1 MPKIT
6 KDEACMYLQSIRY
19 KNFPDLVLN
28 DYDYEEFYNR
38 LVDANASTES
48 EIGEV
53 FVRYMR
59 DKLRYIY
66 NTDFIDQFVKL
77 LYTDD
82 RYMSYHIQSNDLR
95 YTMTVCIDTL
105 MHTYSV
111 IYDASNI
118 PENRWVYAHNVF
130 VFLITD
136 PEHVRE
142 IYRHRDRIFHESGNK
157 DQLCYMQQRGCII
170 GGKPGMFETL
180 DLVDEE
186 LSRALDED
194 VRFPYGSSYK
204 KLKRIFTLGC
214 NYEYIR
220 MKKNVKTA
228 NIKVYECLPDDVSS
242 YHELMKKAEN
252 HEIDIVITRITW
264 KSISEPFGD
273 LDKEYHIQEKLKDLG
288 IPVYICIIMSDPVA
302 PRVDTSVDL
311 CYYS

>member
-1 MPKIT
+1 MCKIT

-19 KNFPDLVLN
+19 KLFPDLILN
-28 DYDYEEFYNR
+28 DYDYEEFYTR
-38 LVDANASTES
+38 LVDANTSTGS
-48 EIGEV
+48 EIGKVIEE
-53 FVRYMR
+53 YMR
-59 DKLRYIY
+59 YKLKYIY
-66 NTDFIDQFVKL
+66 DTDFMSQIVKL
-77 LYTDD
+77 LYADD
-82 RYMSYHIQSNDLR
+82 RYMTYHIQSSDLR

-118 PENRWVYAHNVF
+118 PENRWIYDHNVF
-130 VFLITD
+130 TMLITD

-142 IYRHRDRIFHESGNK
+142 IHRHRDRIFYESGNK
-157 DQLCYMQQRGCII
+157 DQLCYMQQYGCII

-220 MKKNVKTA
+220 MKKNLKTA
-228 NIKVYECLPDDVSS
+228 NVKVYECLHDDASS
-242 YHELMKKAEN
+242 YHELMKEAKN
-252 HEIDIVITRITW
+252 HEVDIVITRITW
-264 KSISEPFGD
+264 KSISEPFGN

-288 IPVYICIIMSDPVA
+288 IPAYICIIMDDPTT
-302 PRVDTSVDL
+302 PIDYP
-311 CYYS
+311 YYYG

>member
-1 MPKIT
+1 MSKIT
-6 KDEACMYLQSIRY
+6 KDEACMYLQSVRY
-19 KNFPDLVLN
+19 KQLPDLILN
-28 DYDYEEFYNR
+28 DYDYEECYNR
-38 LVDANASTES
+38 LVDANASTAS
-48 EIGEV
+48 EVSKVIEV
-53 FVRYMR
+53 YMM
-59 DKLRYIY
+59 DKLKNIC
-66 NTDFIDQFVKL
+66 NTDFMGQFVKL

-82 RYMSYHIQSNDLR
+82 RYMSYHIQSSDLR

-111 IYDASNI
+111 IYDTSNI

-136 PEHVRE
+136 PDHARE
-142 IYRHRDRIFHESGNK
+142 IHRHRDRIFYESENK
-157 DQLCYMQQRGCII
+157 DELCYVQQRGCII

-220 MKKNVKTA
+220 MKKNLKTA
-228 NIKVYECLPDDVSS
+228 NIKVYECLPDDGSS
-242 YHELMKKAEN
+242 YHELIKKAKN
-252 HEIDIVITRITW
+252 HEVDIVITRITW
-264 KSISEPFGD
+264 RSISEPFGN

-288 IPVYICIIMSDPVA
+288 ISSYICIIMDDPA
-302 PRVDTSVDL
+302 TPRV
-311 CYYS
+311 

>member
-1 MPKIT
+1 MIV
-6 KDEACMYLQSIRY
+6 DNYR
-19 KNFPDLVLN
+19 VLHGT
-28 DYDYEEFYNR
+28 DQK
-38 LVDANASTES
+38 
-48 EIGEV
+48 V
-53 FVRYMR
+53 F
-59 DKLRYIY
+59 DK
-66 NTDFIDQFVKL
+66 
-77 LYTDD
+77 
-82 RYMSYHIQSNDLR
+82 
-95 YTMTVCIDTL
+95 
-105 MHTYSV
+105 
-111 IYDASNI
+111 
-118 PENRWVYAHNVF
+118 
-130 VFLITD
+130 
-136 PEHVRE
+136 
-142 IYRHRDRIFHESGNK
+142 HRDRIFHESGNK

-180 DLVDEE
+180 DLVNEE

-311 CYYS
+311 CYYG